1 MDADRVASVIKIAI
15 ETGLPA
21 ELFSGW
27 QGHELA
33 LYQDKSGQGAT
44 IEIAQRQSSL
54 KAATGAWTL
63 DLGNRAVGL
72 PREQG
77 AAFQRRLED
86 AGVSFETRSQAGP
99 YVRRIAQV
107 STANAHV
114 ISELAKR

>member
-54 KAATGAWTL
+54 KAAYQGSKERPSSAGSKT
-63 DLGNRAVGL
+63 RAFHSR
-72 PREQG
+72 P
-77 AAFQRRLED
+77 
-86 AGVSFETRSQAGP
+86 
-99 YVRRIAQV
+99 VRRQART
-107 STANAHV
+107 SDGSRRYRLRT
-114 ISELAKR
+114 RT